1 MPSIQRCGVC
11 SMLVNGK
18 HYKSIW
24 RDQKTG
30 AISIIDQRWLPH
42 EFITPVLTSTNDVK
56 LAIQDMWVRGAPLI
70 GVTAAYGMAI
80 AMAEDPSDS
89 NLKKAGQFLNSARP
103 TAVNLSWAVS
113 KMHTMLK
120 SLEANKRAN
129 AALKL
134 ADQLAEKDIQT
145 NMAIGAHGAQLIED
159 IAQTKTSGKPVRIL
173 THCNAGWL
181 ATVDRGTATAPIY
194 EAHERG
200 IPVEVWVDETRPR
213 NQGAALT
220 TWELMHNN
228 VPHTLIADNAGGHL
242 MQNGLIDI
250 CIVGSDRT
258 TATGDVCN
266 KIGTYLKALAAKDNG
281 VPFYAALP
289 KSTIDK
295 KLDDGV
301 RQIPI
306 ENRSEK
312 EVTHIQGLSE
322 TNEVITVRLCP
333 KNVKAL
339 NPAFDVT
346 PRHLITGIITE
357 EGVNRSDQ
365 LPLN

>member
-1 MPSIQRCGVC
+1 
-11 SMLVNGK
+11 MLVNGE
-18 HYKSIW
+18 HYQSIW
-24 RDQKTG
+24 RDPKTG
-30 AISIIDQRWLPH
+30 AISIVDQRWLPH
-42 EFITPVLTSTNDVK
+42 EFITSVLTSTNDVI

-89 NLKKAGQFLNSARP
+89 NLQQAGQLLNSARP

-113 KMHTMLK
+113 KMQCLLAP
-120 SLEANKRAN
+120 LEANERAN
-129 AALKL
+129 AAIIL
-134 ADQLAEKDIQT
+134 ADQLAEEDVQT
-145 NMAIGAHGAQLIED
+145 NIAIGKNGAQLIEN
-159 IAQTKTSGKPVRIL
+159 IAKTKTNGEPVRIL

-200 IPVEVWVDETRPR
+200 IYIEVWVDETRPR

-220 TWELMHNN
+220 TWELLHNH
-228 VPHTLIADNAGGHL
+228 VPHTLIVDNAGGHL
-242 MQNGLIDI
+242 MQHGLVDI

-289 KSTIDK
+289 KSTID
-295 KLDDGV
+295 LALHDGV
-301 RQIPI
+301 REVPI
-306 ENRSEK
+306 ENRSET
-312 EVTHIQGLSE
+312 EVTHIQGLDK
-322 TNEVITVRLCP
+322 NNKIVEVKICP
-333 KNVKAL
+333 GGVAAL

-346 PRHLITGIITE
+346 PAKFITGLITE
-357 EGVNRSDQ
+357 EGIQ
-365 LPLN
+365 THK

>member
-1 MPSIQRCGVC
+1 
-11 SMLVNGK
+11 MLVNGE
-18 HYKSIW
+18 HYQSIW
-24 RDQKTG
+24 RNLKTG
-30 AISIIDQRWLPH
+30 AIYIIDQRWLPH
-42 EFITPVLTSTNDVK
+42 EFITPVLSSTNDAMV
-56 LAIQDMWVRGAPLI
+56 AIRDMWVRGAPLI

-89 NLKKAGQFLNSARP
+89 NLQKAGKFLNSARP
-103 TAVNLSWAVS
+103 TAVNLEWAIS
-113 KMHTMLK
+113 KMQS
-120 SLEANKRAN
+120 SLAPLEVNKRAT
-129 AALKL
+129 AALML
-134 ADQLAEKDIQT
+134 ADQLAEEDVQT
-145 NMAIGAHGAQLIED
+145 NMAIGKHGAKLIAD
-159 IAQTKTSGKPVRIL
+159 IARTKTHGEPVRIL

-194 EAHERG
+194 EAHEQG
-200 IPVEVWVDETRPR
+200 IPIEVWVDETRPR

-220 TWELMHNN
+220 TWELLHNN
-228 VPHTLIADNAGGHL
+228 MPHTLIVDNAAGHL
-242 MQNGLIDI
+242 MQHGFVDI

-289 KSTIDK
+289 KSTID
-295 KLDDGV
+295 LTLFDGV
-301 RQIPI
+301 REIPI

-322 TNEVITVRLCP
+322 NNKVINVRLCP
-333 KNVKAL
+333 ENVTTL

-346 PRHLITGIITE
+346 PRHLITGIITQD
-357 EGVNRSDQ
+357 GVHRPDQ
-365 LPLN
+365 LPSH

>member
-1 MPSIQRCGVC
+1 
-11 SMLVNGK
+11 MLVNGE
-18 HYKSIW
+18 HYQSIW
-24 RDQKTG
+24 RDLKTG
-30 AISIIDQRWLPH
+30 TIYIIDQRWLPH
-42 EFITPVLTSTNDVK
+42 EFITPVLSSTNDAMV
-56 LAIQDMWVRGAPLI
+56 AIRDMWVRGAPLI

-89 NLKKAGQFLNSARP
+89 NLQKAGQFLNSARP
-103 TAVNLSWAVS
+103 TAVNLEWAIS
-113 KMHTMLK
+113 KMQGLLAP
-120 SLEANKRAN
+120 LEVNKRATT
-129 AALKL
+129 ALML
-134 ADQLAEKDIQT
+134 ADQLAEEDVQT
-145 NMAIGAHGAQLIED
+145 NMAIGKHGAKLIAD
-159 IAQTKTSGKPVRIL
+159 IARTKTHGEPVRIL

-194 EAHERG
+194 EAHEQG
-200 IPVEVWVDETRPR
+200 IPIEVWVDETRPR

-220 TWELMHNN
+220 TWELLHNN
-228 VPHTLIADNAGGHL
+228 VPHTLIVDNAGGHL
-242 MQNGLIDI
+242 MQHGFVDI

-289 KSTIDK
+289 KSTID
-295 KLDDGV
+295 LTLFDGV
-301 RQIPI
+301 REIPI

-322 TNEVITVRLCP
+322 NNKVINVRLCP
-333 KNVKAL
+333 ENVTAL

-346 PRHLITGIITE
+346 PRHLITGIITQD
-357 EGVNRSDQ
+357 GVHRPDQ
-365 LPLN
+365 LPSH

>member
-1 MPSIQRCGVC
+1 
-11 SMLVNGK
+11 MLVNGE
-18 HYKSIW
+18 HYQSIW
-24 RDQKTG
+24 RDLKAE
-30 AISIIDQRWLPH
+30 AIYIIDQRWLPH
-42 EFITPVLTSTNDVK
+42 EFTTPVLSSANDAMV
-56 LAIQDMWVRGAPLI
+56 AIRDMWVRGAPLI

-89 NLKKAGQFLNSARP
+89 NLQKAGQFLNSARP
-103 TAVNLSWAVS
+103 TAVNLEWAIS
-113 KMHTMLK
+113 KMQGLLAP
-120 SLEANKRAN
+120 LEVNKRAT
-129 AALKL
+129 AALMF
-134 ADQLAEKDIQT
+134 ADQLAEEDVQT
-145 NMAIGAHGAQLIED
+145 NMFIGKHGANLIAD
-159 IAQTKTSGKPVRIL
+159 IARTKTHGEPVRIL

-200 IPVEVWVDETRPR
+200 IPIEVWVDETRPR

-220 TWELMHNN
+220 TWELLHNN
-228 VPHTLIADNAGGHL
+228 VPHTLIVDNAGGHL
-242 MQNGLIDI
+242 MQHGFIDI

-258 TATGDVCN
+258 TANGDVCN

-289 KSTIDK
+289 KSTID
-295 KLDDGV
+295 LTLFDGV
-301 RQIPI
+301 REIPI

-322 TNEVITVRLCP
+322 NNEVINVRLCP
-333 KNVKAL
+333 ENVTAL

-346 PRHLITGIITE
+346 PRHLITGIITQD
-357 EGVNRSDQ
+357 GVHRPDQ
-365 LPLN
+365 LPSH